1 VCAQMADIVLPRP
14 RTVSAPSGYLV
25 TGVAMIGLLL
35 LLFYILVSI
44 NWSAV
49 LSKTE
54 RCEVRGAFS
63 DGFSKGF
70 DLRRRTCLTKSD
82 PFPLGIP

>member
-1 VCAQMADIVLPRP
+1 MCAQMADIVLPRP

-54 RCEVRGAFS
+54 R
-63 DGFSKGF
+63 
-70 DLRRRTCLTKSD
+70 
-82 PFPLGIP
+82 